1 MDEGG
6 EMMLSMEEVYQ
17 EYSNMVF
24 KYILMK
30 TNNEDVAEELTQE
43 TFYQAV
49 RSADKYDYSCKVTS
63 WLCAI
68 AKNKLH
74 EYWRRHPSV
83 SELSEELEGAE
94 SPENQVVS
102 KMEKLRIM
110 KVIHNLPEPTRE
122 VIQLRLFGDLSF
134 KEIGE
139 VFDKTEDWARVTFYR
154 GKITLRK
161 ELKEDE

>member
-1 MDEGG
+1 
-6 EMMLSMEEVYQ
+6 MLSMEEVYQ